1 MWKSRSGNHSQSA
14 KQKIPKR
21 VCINVTQEACQDSDS
36 LGFSPR
42 KIYSVD
48 VGHGHVNKHPEMIL
62 MKATLLVKPENKEHN
77 LPAAFL
83 NRGSAS
89 ELLRCFKKKTK
100 KTQCLML
107 SIDKVEAGTKPIRIT
122 HLKARVPSHTPGP
135 VNGNSEGK
143 AKKATF
149 LTSAPSGPQRWLHK

>member
-1 MWKSRSGNHSQSA
+1 M
-14 KQKIPKR
+14 
-21 VCINVTQEACQDSDS
+21 CINVTQEACQDSDS

-89 ELLRCFKKKTK
+89 ELLRCFKNKKNK
-100 KTQCLML
+100 K
-107 SIDKVEAGTKPIRIT
+107 
-122 HLKARVPSHTPGP
+122 
-135 VNGNSEGK
+135 N
-143 AKKATF
+143 KKNPMSDA
-149 LTSAPSGPQRWLHK
+149 QY